1 MQTDHVVCYVQVHG
15 LNSNLP
21 CLLNTVRKSAKCLSK
36 KSPNLS
42 TTHNVTP
49 HDATSV
55 TKIDLRKVSWLFPME
70 VSTHK

>member
-36 KSPNLS
+36 KFLR
-42 TTHNVTP
+42 NVFLKKLKSCYFLVQIIKTL
-49 HDATSV
+49 
-55 TKIDLRKVSWLFPME
+55 ILLQI
-70 VSTHK
+70 